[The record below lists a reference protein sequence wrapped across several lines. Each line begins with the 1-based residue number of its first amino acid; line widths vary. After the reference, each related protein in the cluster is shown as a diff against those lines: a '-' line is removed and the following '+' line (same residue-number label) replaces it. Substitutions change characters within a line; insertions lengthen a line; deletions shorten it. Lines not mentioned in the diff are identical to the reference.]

1 MATIDAAIIKALV
14 EHIGMDPDDV
24 GGNPDSINS
33 GVRPAT
39 WMTVDAGD
47 HQVVA
52 FSLPDV
58 VELKYGDTIILG
70 DLMTGD
76 RPKEFY
82 LTQILYPGTDENS
95 SQYMKYRF
103 EGVHDNNIA
112 YLSVNMAEVEGRM
125 LYGCDKLYMGENMA
139 GLPDNKTTGLFE
151 GSPLVRYIVI
161 KSITE

>member
-14 EHIGMDPDDV
+14 EHIGGDSSGIPDGAI
-24 GGNPDSINS
+24 GG

-39 WMTVDAGD
+39 WTTVDDGD
-47 HQVVA
+47 NQIVA
-52 FSLPDV
+52 FSLPNG

-95 SQYMKYRF
+95 SQYTKYRF

-112 YLSVNMAEVEGRM
+112 FLSVNMGEVEGRI
-125 LYGCDKLYMGENMA
+125 LYGCDKLYMGVNMA

-161 KSITE
+161 KSLSQ